1 MRARSGNFA
10 EGIGAAALAA
20 ALLLTGCPGSD
31 SRERAARPLS
41 ARPNVLWIVWDTVR
55 ADHLGLYGHS
65 RPTTPFLTEWS
76 KDARV
81 FEDALSTAGYTLP
94 AHASMF
100 TGLYP
105 SEHCT
110 HNDNARLDDSYI
122 TIAELLKGAGYR
134 TFLYSANPHIA
145 AHPAGNFA
153 QGFDQEEHPWSPQWA
168 EQALRLV
175 RAKVPLEDH
184 STELP
189 QILAAAREGRAT
201 LAPENIKAAGEI
213 AKTATLQW
221 LEASDKGQPFFIF
234 LNYMEAH
241 RPYIPPRRFRNQL
254 LPPADVIR
262 SYRVDRSWS
271 RMWEFT
277 FGLREYSDDDL
288 MLTAAT
294 YDATLL
300 ELDELLRDLLKAL
313 RESGHLDDTIVI
325 LTADHG
331 DQLGEHHML
340 DHQYSVYQ
348 TLLHVPLII
357 LAPGRLAPGRDPSP
371 VMSFDLFP
379 TLLELTG
386 VAAPPDLRSQAVSL
400 LSPRQDRV
408 RFAEDPAMTS
418 IGIAQILPQYPGWDP
433 RSFQRRLRT
442 LVIGAHK
449 LIWGSDGRRELY
461 DLSADPMETR
471 DLIRD
476 QPELAAKLGAEL
488 DRYFETLARCKMP
501 SHPHQRQLTAEQQEL
516 LKGLGYLDDDAPK
529 P

>member
-1 MRARSGNFA
+1 
-10 EGIGAAALAA
+10 
-20 ALLLTGCPGSD
+20 
-31 SRERAARPLS
+31 
-41 ARPNVLWIVWDTVR
+41 
-55 ADHLGLYGHS
+55 
-65 RPTTPFLTEWS
+65 
-76 KDARV
+76 
-81 FEDALSTAGYTLP
+81 
-94 AHASMF
+94 
-100 TGLYP
+100 
-105 SEHCT
+105 
-110 HNDNARLDDSYI
+110 
-122 TIAELLKGAGYR
+122 
-134 TFLYSANPHIA
+134 
-145 AHPAGNFA
+145 
-153 QGFDQEEHPWSPQWA
+153 
-168 EQALRLV
+168 
-175 RAKVPLEDH
+175 
-184 STELP
+184 
-189 QILAAAREGRAT
+189 
-201 LAPENIKAAGEI
+201 
-213 AKTATLQW
+213 
-221 LEASDKGQPFFIF
+221 
-234 LNYMEAH
+234 
-241 RPYIPPRRFRNQL
+241 
-254 LPPADVIR
+254 
-262 SYRVDRSWS
+262 
-271 RMWEFT
+271 MWEFT

-288 MLTAAT
+288 MLTAAS

-357 LAPGRLAPGRDPSP
+357 RAPGRLAPGRDPSP
-371 VMSFDLFP
+371 VMSFDVFP